1 MKEKVVKALEHIR
14 PALQA
19 DGGDVE
25 LVNIEGGVVM
35 VRLTGAC
42 GSCPM
47 ATMTLKNGVE
57 SILKREVPGIKEV
70 IAV

>member
-1 MKEKVVKALEHIR
+1 MKEKVVKALEHIS

-19 DGGDVE
+19 DDGDVE
-25 LVNIEGGVVM
+25 LVNIEDGVVM